1 MYSYIRRCMSAS
13 ANRYDI
19 SSAFMCEQVQVG
31 CVYYESCECSMCDCV
46 HTHPQR
52 KFCVAC
58 TYLLHSR
65 QTCLMFQSPPTTFP
79 YHSQD
84 IPQMLIQSSRSVST
98 HPQNMFC
105 VMCVFVHFITV
116 ARQTN
121 AVKMICPQRRENTS
135 CWTPHWLNEKSV
147 IIHKLTPFALAPV

>member
-1 MYSYIRRCMSAS
+1 MR
-13 ANRYDI
+13 
-19 SSAFMCEQVQVG
+19 VQTDMIYRLHL
-31 CVYYESCECSMCDCV
+31 CVSKCKSGVCYMNHVSICECSMCDCV

-105 VMCVFVHFITV
+105 VMCVFLHFITV

-121 AVKMICPQRRENTS
+121 AVKMICPQRRESTS

-147 IIHKLTPFALAPV
+147 IIHKLNPSTTPMDTTE

>member
-1 MYSYIRRCMSAS
+1 MR
-13 ANRYDI
+13 
-19 SSAFMCEQVQVG
+19 VQTDMIYRLHL
-31 CVYYESCECSMCDCV
+31 CVSKCKSGVCYMNHVSICECSMCDCV

-105 VMCVFVHFITV
+105 AHVCVCALYHRRATSQCS
-116 ARQTN
+116 QTDLSTKKAN
-121 AVKMICPQRRENTS
+121 HI
-135 CWTPHWLNEKSV
+135 
-147 IIHKLTPFALAPV
+147 ALESTLAE